1 MHHPM
6 LSFYEATNDEE
17 FSLSWMAQ
25 REDEMKVEQNVARGD
40 REECWGRW
48 RREQSRSSERCRNE
62 QMSRR
67 AYFWWEVAEE
77 DLDLESGKIA
87 RHMEEEAV
95 AETRRR
101 ELGWEIVS
109 GRVNKGQG
117 RVEGDTQHAYV
128 WHAGWEERALD
139 LEEHRRWKEA
149 IGTVVWKMEK
159 VREVACCVGQ
169 FRELGRSCMR

>member
-17 FSLSWMAQ
+17 FSLSLMAQ
-25 REDEMKVEQNVARGD
+25 REDGENVEQSVARGD
-40 REECWGRW
+40 REECWGGW
-48 RREQSRSSERCRNE
+48 RREQSRSSERSKNE

-95 AETRRR
+95 
-101 ELGWEIVS
+101 V
-109 GRVNKGQG
+109 
-117 RVEGDTQHAYV
+117 DT
-128 WHAGWEERALD
+128 
-139 LEEHRRWKEA
+139 
-149 IGTVVWKMEK
+149 
-159 VREVACCVGQ
+159 
-169 FRELGRSCMR
+169 